1 MMQAR
6 TFTALLLA
14 FWAAWFTIV
23 FLTNAFSALKAA
35 GRVGPGW
42 KFASK
47 NYESVV
53 KAVSL
58 YSAPSWL
65 PRLLFAGVL
74 AWQLAAAVLYAA
86 ASAGCLSS
94 ASIPIGLANLA
105 FATGA
110 GLCAAFMLA
119 DEITIKYAYEQAH
132 ELLLIA
138 QLASLAAIHALGGW
152 RIPA

>member
-1 MMQAR
+1 MQAR

-14 FWAAWFTIV
+14 FWAAWFAIV

-35 GRVGPGW
+35 GRVGPEW

-47 NYESVV
+47 NYDSVV

-58 YSAPSWL
+58 YSAPAWV
-65 PRLLFAGVL
+65 PRVLFAGVL
-74 AWQLAAAVLYAA
+74 AWQLAAAALYGAA
-86 ASAGCLSS
+86 LVACLSS
-94 ASIPIGLANLA
+94 PAVALGAVNLA
-105 FATGA
+105 FAAGA

-132 ELLLIA
+132 ELLLVA

>member
-1 MMQAR
+1 MNAR
-6 TFTALLLA
+6 AFTALLLL
-14 FWAAWFTIV
+14 FWASWFAIV
-23 FLTNAFSALKAA
+23 FLTNAFGALRAA

-47 NYESVV
+47 NYESVA

-58 YSAPSWL
+58 YSAPAWVA
-65 PRLLFAGVL
+65 RVLFAAVL
-74 AWQLAAAVLYAA
+74 AWQLAAACLYAA
-86 ASAGCLSS
+86 AFLGCLS
-94 ASIPIGLANLA
+94 PDPFPMDLLNLA
-105 FATGA
+105 FAAGA

-138 QLASLAAIHALGGW
+138 QLASLVAAYALHGW
-152 RIPA
+152 RIAA